1 MDSGWTFCPMASS
14 LLLRRERDRE
24 VAGAL
29 ADARRPAQGAGAEAL
44 QRRALVGAD
53 GVDPQLVADELVVVL
68 GVCHGRLEQLAPVA
82 GDRARRVRE
91 DRAGLDD
98 GLGANVV
105 ADEPGLTGRRAYVL
119 GLGADDRSITG
130 RTDAL
135 GARPGRLGGPGRLG
149 LGGLGLGGLLGLLRL
164 GLLRLELLRLGR

>member
-68 GVCHGRLEQLAPVA
+68 GVCHGGLE
-82 GDRARRVRE
+82 
-91 DRAGLDD
+91 
-98 GLGANVV
+98 
-105 ADEPGLTGRRAYVL
+105 
-119 GLGADDRSITG
+119 
-130 RTDAL
+130 
-135 GARPGRLGGPGRLG
+135 
-149 LGGLGLGGLLGLLRL
+149 LGGLLGLLRL
-164 GLLRLELLRLGR
+164 GLLRLELLRLGRRLLGSGLLRARAAPLGRRPLGLLLGGLDGGGLLGLLRLGFDLLGLGSLPLLGISWLA